1 MKYQK
6 ICVLDTETTSVYWN
20 SAAPVQIA
28 AIVCDNKGNII
39 DSFNEKIK
47 TTHKIDPEASKV
59 HGIYAQDLVNCRG
72 EKDVLMDFCEW
83 MAQQEVDVVLT
94 YNGEAFDRP
103 MEIEAEIE
111 KEINILCDK
120 NKIIEDL
127 EENTDYYEETNVNPS
142 KVFDYFNKDKFPGI
156 DGYYDCIAIAKKQNL
171 FGLKDQLGRKW
182 KLTLVADILGFSTEN
197 AHDALAD
204 VMMLKNIFF
213 KVDPIIHPDKWVT
226 SDDGTVSL
234 F

>member
-1 MKYQK
+1 MKYNR

-28 AIVCDNKGNII
+28 AIICDAKGNIL
-39 DSFNEKIK
+39 DSFEEKIK

-59 HGIYAQDLVNCRG
+59 HGLY
-72 EKDVLMDFCEW
+72 EKDLMYCRPEKEVLMDFCEW

-103 MEIEAEIE
+103 MLNERCKALHI
-111 KEINILCDK
+111 
-120 NKIIEDL
+120 
-127 EENTDYYEETNVNPS
+127 P
-142 KVFDYFNKDKFPGI
+142 FDYFNKDKFPGI
-156 DGYYDCIAIAKKQNL
+156 DGYYDCIYLAKKQNL
-171 FGLKDQLGRKW
+171 FGLKDKLGRKW
-182 KLTLVADILGFSTEN
+182 KLTLVAEILGFSSEN

-213 KVDPIIHPDKWVT
+213 KVDPLIHPDKWVVN
-226 SDDGTVSL
+226 DDGTSSL

>member
-1 MKYQK
+1 MKYK
-6 ICVLDTETTSVYWN
+6 RICVLDTETTSVYWN

-28 AIVCDNKGNII
+28 AIICDNKGNIL

-47 TTHKIDPEASKV
+47 TTHKIDEAASAV
-59 HGIYAQDLVNCRG
+59 HGIYAKDLVNCRS
-72 EKDVLMDFCEW
+72 EKEVLMDFCEW

-103 MEIEAEIE
+103 ML
-111 KEINILCDK
+111 KCRCDALY
-120 NKIIEDL
+120 IPFS
-127 EENTDYYEETNVNPS
+127 Y
-142 KVFDYFNKDKFPGI
+142 FDKDKFPGI
-156 DGYYDCIAIAKKQNL
+156 DGYYDCINIAKKQNL
-171 FGLKDQLGRKW
+171 FGLKDKLGRKW
-182 KLTLVADILGFSTEN
+182 KLTLVADALGFSNAN

-213 KVDPIIHPDKWVT
+213 KVDPIIHPDNW
-226 SDDGTVSL
+226 SDNGTSL

>member
-1 MKYQK
+1 MKYNR
-6 ICVLDTETTSVYWN
+6 ICVLDTETTSVFWN

-28 AIVCDNKGNII
+28 AIICDNKGNIL
-39 DSFNEKIK
+39 DSFNERIK
-47 TTHKIDPEASKV
+47 TSHKIDPEASKV
-59 HGIYAQDLVNCRG
+59 HGIYEKDLVNCRP
-72 EKDVLMDFCEW
+72 EKEVLMDFCEW

-103 MEIEAEIE
+103 MLNCRCEALHI
-111 KEINILCDK
+111 
-120 NKIIEDL
+120 
-127 EENTDYYEETNVNPS
+127 P
-142 KVFDYFNKDKFPGI
+142 FDYFNKDKFPGI
-156 DGYYDCIAIAKKQNL
+156 DGYYDCIFLAKKQNL
-171 FGLKDQLGRKW
+171 FGLKDKLGRKW

-213 KVDPIIHPDKWVT
+213 KVDPIIHPDSWND
-226 SDDGTVSL
+226 SEGSL